1 MDKDQALAICVKYLP
16 VWLRFKKDSTTERGN
31 SPAMWNELNTVHR
44 FALGQFADMGCNDC
58 IIGMFRKV
66 YTWYEREME
75 LEKVVKEFKPVEP
88 TKNVQMTF
96 PETPKPN
103 KKK

>member
-1 MDKDQALAICVKYLP
+1 
-16 VWLRFKKDSTTERGN
+16 
-31 SPAMWNELNTVHR
+31 MWNELNTVHR
-44 FALGQFADMGCNDC
+44 FAFGQFADMGCNDC

-66 YTWYEREME
+66 FMWYEREME
-75 LEKVVKEFKPVEP
+75 KVVEPVEP